1 MDYKTKTYYRNK
13 IKEIAKRTKI
23 SELYITQKA
32 LELANQNYKE
42 NNTIGENSPKS
53 IHENHK
59 ESHIGYYLIS
69 DGITKLYKVLQTNK
83 KPKQQKNNVT
93 LYITSIIFLSIIISS
108 LLSLYIYKQTNIVLS
123 IITFILTFIPATEI
137 ATEIIQYL
145 LNKIVK
151 PTHIPKMDYIN
162 GIPKNQATMVIIPTI
177 VKSPK
182 KVKDLI
188 SKLEVFYLANIS
200 ENIYFTLLG
209 DASASSKE
217 KEEIDEEI
225 IKMGRKEIERLNK
238 KYPNSIGEMGKF
250 QFIYRKRTWND
261 KESCYLGWERKRG
274 MINQLNEYLLGKI
287 ENPFR
292 ENTMEPFR
300 ENNMLPQIKYIIT
313 LDSDTNLV
321 LNSGLELIGAASHI
335 LNKPELNKSNDAVI
349 GGHALIQ
356 PRVGIDLVSARKSL
370 FTKIFAGS
378 GGVDPYAN
386 AISDIYQDNFQEGIF
401 TGKGIY
407 DLEIFS
413 TVLSHEI
420 PENTVLSHDL
430 LEGSYLRCALAT
442 DILLLDGFPYK
453 YDAYI
458 QRMSRWIRGD
468 WQIIGWLRKKIKTK
482 DEVNKKNP
490 LNTLSKFKIL
500 DNLRRSLVEILVFI
514 TLIVLS
520 TIKLTNGIN
529 IWPVIMV
536 MLITITM
543 PTLLDIISYIIQKD
557 DTKTSHKYFAKTI
570 SLFKA
575 SILRG
580 IFALAFLPHKAYVS
594 LDAIIRTIYRMSI
607 SKKNL
612 LQWTTSE
619 EAEHQAK
626 VDLFSYYKS
635 MIINVIAGIIR
646 YSDIIINKSICNK
659 RNFVC
664 NLYALDYNSTNLLV
678 Y

>member
-1 MDYKTKTYYRNK
+1 MESGKT
-13 IKEIAKRTKI
+13 
-23 SELYITQKA
+23 
-32 LELANQNYKE
+32 
-42 NNTIGENSPKS
+42 
-53 IHENHK
+53 
-59 ESHIGYYLIS
+59 
-69 DGITKLYKVLQTNK
+69 
-83 KPKQQKNNVT
+83 
-93 LYITSIIFLSIIISS
+93 
-108 LLSLYIYKQTNIVLS
+108 
-123 IITFILTFIPATEI
+123 
-137 ATEIIQYL
+137 
-145 LNKIVK
+145 
-151 PTHIPKMDYIN
+151 
-162 GIPKNQATMVIIPTI
+162 QATMVIIPTI

-188 SKLEVFYLANIS
+188 SKLEVFYFANKS

-209 DASASSKE
+209 DASPSCKE

-225 IKMGRKEIERLNK
+225 IKIGKEEIERLNK
-238 KYPNSIGEMGKF
+238 KYPNPAEEMGKF

-292 ENTMEPFR
+292 ANSIESYKEKNT
-300 ENNMLPQIKYIIT
+300 LPQIKYIIT

-335 LNKPELNKSNDAVI
+335 LNRPELNLKGDAVI

-356 PRVGIDLVSARKSL
+356 PRVGIDLVSSRKSL

-413 TVLSHEI
+413 KVLANQI

-442 DILLLDGFPYK
+442 DIVLLDGFPYK

-468 WQIIGWLRKKIKTK
+468 WQIIGWLRKKIKSK
-482 DEVNKKNP
+482 DEEKKINP
-490 LNTLSKFKIL
+490 LNALSKFKIL
-500 DNLRRSLVEILVFI
+500 DNLRRSLVEIQVLI

-520 TIKLTNGIN
+520 TIKLINGIT
-529 IWPVIMV
+529 IWPVIV
-536 MLITITM
+536 TMLITIIM
-543 PTLLDIISYIIQKD
+543 PTLLDIISYITQKED
-557 DTKTSHKYFAKTI
+557 SKTNHKYFAKTI
-570 SLFKA
+570 SLLKA

-580 IFALAFLPHKAYVS
+580 ILALAFLPHKAYVS
-594 LDAIIRTIYRMSI
+594 LDAIVRTIYRMTI

-619 EAEHQAK
+619 EAETKAK
-626 VDLFSYYKS
+626 TDLFSYYKS
-635 MIINVIAGIIR
+635 MIINVISGIIR
-646 YSDIIINKSICNK
+646 YSYSTINKAICNK
-659 RNFVC
+659 HTFVC
-664 NLYALDYNSTNLLV
+664 YFYTLDYNSTN
-678 Y
+678 